1 MCPEC
6 SCENEVAVNE
16 AMICEL
22 CGAVN
27 RRESSGK
34 TVRWSLSPR
43 TNATRA
49 CQRATPDSHSS
60 AQDVNVG
67 ELGLGSILFPCMRS
81 EKRDDADGLS
91 KLFLHPDTL
100 QVVDLDNDE
109 LFPRMLE
116 SSGSAGEH
124 ECEKEARAWAAGTG
138 QHALG
143 IQQRLLLVVARRWT
157 HAFIAA
163 AWSQWQQQVHL
174 SRRARRGL
182 RAWLHLSLSS
192 AWNAWC
198 AHVHARRRLAAAC
211 VKAAEITVR
220 RGACLLES
228 CLVRWLGAV
237 QARRCVGRVVGRWRG
252 EHVAK
257 AFLAWDENAA
267 AARGQRERG
276 RRAVLKW
283 MSGCVAKSLEKW
295 RLWVS
300 WYSAKR
306 EGGGCGGSGRARE
319 IMQFIGSC
327 GVHLCV
333 HVCMTRGRGYGNA
346 GTVSQGQGGGGGW
359 NGGAHVCHTTR
370 AGVTLH
376 RMACFAECLR
386 FGGKSWNK
394 ALAGGRRS
402 RVRHG
407 LN

>member
-252 EHVAK
+252 EQVAK
-257 AFLAWDENAA
+257 AFLTWDENAA

-306 EGGGCGGSGRARE
+306 EGGCVEGARE
-319 IMQFIGSC
+319 K
-327 GVHLCV
+327 LC
-333 HVCMTRGRGYGNA
+333 
-346 GTVSQGQGGGGGW
+346 S
-359 NGGAHVCHTTR
+359 
-370 AGVTLH
+370 L
-376 RMACFAECLR
+376 
-386 FGGKSWNK
+386 
-394 ALAGGRRS
+394 
-402 RVRHG
+402 
-407 LN
+407 

>member
-1 MCPEC
+1 MIPISTDSMITATALTVSERRALTSRKREGGWRTSTMKDSFVCPEC

-16 AMICEL
+16 AMVCEL

-43 TNATRA
+43 TNTTAAAQLQTRA
-49 CQRATPDSHSS
+49 CQRATPDPHSS
-60 AQDVNVG
+60 SQDVNVG

-109 LFPRMLE
+109 LFPRMSQ
-116 SSGSAGEH
+116 SSRSAGKL

-163 AWSQWQQQVHL
+163 AWGQWQQQVRL

-220 RGACLLES
+220 RGAGLLES
-228 CLVRWLGAV
+228 CVVRWLGAV

-252 EHVAK
+252 ERVAK

-283 MSGCVAKSLEKW
+283 MSGCAAKSLEGW

-300 WYSAKR
+300 WYSAER
-306 EGGGCGGSGRARE
+306 
-319 IMQFIGSC
+319 
-327 GVHLCV
+327 
-333 HVCMTRGRGYGNA
+333 
-346 GTVSQGQGGGGGW
+346 GGGGLW
-359 NGGAHVCHTTR
+359 SER
-370 AGVTLH
+370 ALD
-376 RMACFAECLR
+376 
-386 FGGKSWNK
+386 
-394 ALAGGRRS
+394 RS
-402 RVRHG
+402 HAV
-407 LN
+407 